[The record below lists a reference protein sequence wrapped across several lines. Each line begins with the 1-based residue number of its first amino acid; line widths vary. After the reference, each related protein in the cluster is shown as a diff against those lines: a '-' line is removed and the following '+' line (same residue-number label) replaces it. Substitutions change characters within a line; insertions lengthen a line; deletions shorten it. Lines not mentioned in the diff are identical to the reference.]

1 MNEQTQQE
9 ILIKPTKG
17 ISSLHLRE
25 IWEFREL
32 FYFLVWRDIKIR
44 YKQTFLGAAW
54 ALIRPL
60 MGMVIFTLL
69 FNKLV
74 GFSVVGVP
82 YLLFTFCGVVAW
94 NFFAEGV
101 TGASQSLLANANL
114 LSKVYFPRLIIPAAA
129 ILSGLIDFAI
139 AFFLAI
145 ILMVY
150 FSYYPTLTIL
160 FFPFF
165 ILLTI
170 VTSLGIGFL
179 FSSISVQYRDI
190 GHALPYIVQ
199 VFLWITPVGYS
210 ADKIP
215 GQFQL
220 LYWLNPIVCVIE
232 GFRWSMLHTGRLP
245 LHLVALSCS
254 VAIVIFIVG
263 LLNFLRTER
272 KFADII

>member
-1 MNEQTQQE
+1 MQNE
-9 ILIKPTKG
+9 IVLKPTKG
-17 ISSLHLRE
+17 LAALRLRE

-44 YKQTFLGAAW
+44 YKQTFLGATW

-60 MGMVIFTLL
+60 MGMVVFTVL

-74 GFSVVGVP
+74 GFAVVGVP

-94 NFFAEGV
+94 NFFSEGV

-114 LSKVYFPRLIIPAAA
+114 ISKVYFPRVIIPAAA
-129 ILSGLIDFAI
+129 ILAGLVDFAI
-139 AFFLAI
+139 AFSLAI
-145 ILMVY
+145 VLMIYFHFAPTIAILA
-150 FSYYPTLTIL
+150 L
-160 FFPFF
+160 PFF

-170 VTSLGIGFL
+170 VTSLGIGFW

-199 VFLWITPVGYS
+199 VFLWISPVGYA

-215 GQFQL
+215 PAYRVV
-220 LYWLNPIVCVIE
+220 YWLNPIVCVIE
-232 GFRWSMLHTGRLP
+232 GFRWSMLHTEALP
-245 LHLVALSCS
+245 LHLAFLSCC
-254 VAIVIFIVG
+254 VAAALFITG
-263 LLNFLRTER
+263 LINFLRMER
-272 KFADII
+272 RFADVI